1 MAYNRPRLPSGA
13 LKQEAMGKDIEVAIL
28 FADVVG
34 STQLYE
40 QLGDAKARQMVSRC
54 LDIMRE
60 ATEAN
65 SGTVIK
71 TMGDEVMSTFPTAD
85 DAMNAARR
93 MQERITTDTELG
105 HGNGHVAIRIGCH
118 YGPVVQEHRDIF
130 GSAVHT
136 ANRMTSQAKAKQI
149 ITTLS
154 TVERLSP
161 EWQAVARQIDVA
173 TVRGKA
179 DEVVLFEVLWQ
190 PEEATSMLPTV
201 ALGRKSGARP
211 KRISLRYQGREVT
224 VGDGRKSATL
234 GRAEE
239 NDVVV
244 KGNLISRVHARIEA
258 SRDKFTLVDE
268 STNGTFVQTNAGEE
282 IFVRRDSTQLTGEGV
297 IGLGRVAQPGTALAV
312 HYVVEE

>member
-1 MAYNRPRLPSGA
+1 
-13 LKQEAMGKDIEVAIL
+13 MGKDVEVAIL

-40 QLGDAKARQMVSRC
+40 QLGDVKARQMVGRC
-54 LDIMRE
+54 LDIMRD
-60 ATEAN
+60 ATELN
-65 SGTVIK
+65 GGSVIK
-71 TMGDEVMSTFPTAD
+71 TMGDEVMSTFPSAD
-85 DAMNAARR
+85 EAMNAAKR
-93 MQERITTDTELG
+93 MQEQISSDQALAHE
-105 HGNGHVAIRIGCH
+105 HGHVAIRIGCH
-118 YGPVVQEHRDIF
+118 FGPVVQEHRDIF

-161 EWQAVARQIDVA
+161 EWQSMARQIDIA

-201 ALGRKSGARP
+201 GLGRNKGDRP
-211 KRISLRYQGREVT
+211 KRLSLRYQGREVT
-224 VGDGRKSATL
+224 LGEGRKSATL
-234 GRAEE
+234 GRAED

-244 KGNLISRVHARIEA
+244 KGNLISRLHARVEA
-258 SRDKFTLVDE
+258 SRDKFTLIDE
-268 STNGTFVQTNAGEE
+268 STNGTFVQTNSGEE

-312 HYVVEE
+312 HYVIEE

>member
-1 MAYNRPRLPSGA
+1 
-13 LKQEAMGKDIEVAIL
+13 MGKDVEVAIL

-40 QLGDAKARQMVSRC
+40 QLGDVKARQMVGRC

-65 SGTVIK
+65 RGSVIK

-85 DAMNAARR
+85 DAMNAAKR
-93 MQERITTDTELG
+93 MQEAISGDDDLAHE
-105 HGNGHVAIRIGCH
+105 NGHVAIRIGCH
-118 YGPVVQEHRDIF
+118 FGPVVQEHRDIF

-161 EWQAVARQIDVA
+161 EWQSMARQIDIA

-201 ALGRKSGARP
+201 AWSSNKSKRP
-211 KRISLRYQGREVT
+211 KRLSLRCQGQEVT
-224 VGDGRKSATL
+224 VGEGRKSVTL
-234 GRAEE
+234 GRAED
-239 NDVVV
+239 NDIVV
-244 KGNLISRVHARIEA
+244 KGNLISRVHARVES
-258 SRDKFTLVDE
+258 SRDRFTLIDE
-268 STNGTFVQTNAGEE
+268 STNGTFVQTSDGEE
-282 IFVRRDSTQLTGEGV
+282 IFVRRDNTLLTGQGV
-297 IGLGRVAQPGTALAV
+297 IGLGRVAQPGTALAI

>member
-1 MAYNRPRLPSGA
+1 
-13 LKQEAMGKDIEVAIL
+13 MGKDIEVAIL

-40 QLGDAKARQMVSRC
+40 QLGDVKARQMVGRC
-54 LDIMRE
+54 LDIMRD

-65 SGTVIK
+65 QGTVIK

-85 DAMNAARR
+85 NAMNAARR
-93 MQERITTDTELG
+93 MQERITADKELA
-105 HGNGHVAIRIGCH
+105 HDNGHVAIRIGCH

-161 EWQAVARQIDVA
+161 EWQAAARQIDIA

-190 PEEATSMLPTV
+190 PDEATSMLPTV
-201 ALGRKSGARP
+201 GLGRKTGARP
-211 KRISLRYQGREVT
+211 KRLSLRYQGREVT
-224 VGDGRKSATL
+224 VGEGRKSATL

-244 KGNLISRVHARIEA
+244 KGNLISRVHARVEV

-312 HYVVEE
+312 HYVVED

>member
-1 MAYNRPRLPSGA
+1 
-13 LKQEAMGKDIEVAIL
+13 MGKDIEVAIL

-40 QLGDAKARQMVSRC
+40 QLGDAKARQMVGRC

-65 SGTVIK
+65 QGTVIK

-93 MQERITTDTELG
+93 MQERITTDEELG

-161 EWQAVARQIDVA
+161 EWQAVARQIDIA

-201 ALGRKSGARP
+201 GHGRPKTGARP
-211 KRISLRYQGREVT
+211 KRLSLRYQGREVT
-224 VGDGRKSATL
+224 VGEGRKSATL

>member
-1 MAYNRPRLPSGA
+1 
-13 LKQEAMGKDIEVAIL
+13 MGKDVEVAIL

-40 QLGDAKARQMVSRC
+40 QLGDIKARKMVGRC

-60 ATEAN
+60 ATESN
-65 SGTVIK
+65 QGSVIK
-71 TMGDEVMSTFPTAD
+71 TMGDEVMATFPTAD
-85 DAMNAARR
+85 DAMSAAKR
-93 MQERITTDTELG
+93 MQEQISADPELA
-105 HGNGHVAIRIGCH
+105 HDNGRVAIRIGCH
-118 YGPVVQEHRDIF
+118 FGPVVQENRDIF

-161 EWQAVARQIDVA
+161 EWQATARQIDVA
-173 TVRGKA
+173 MVRGQA

-201 ALGRKSGARP
+201 GMGRSKSDRP
-211 KRISLRYQGREVT
+211 KRLSLRYQGREVT
-224 VGDGRKSATL
+224 VGEGRKSATL
-234 GRAEE
+234 GRAED

-312 HYVVEE
+312 HFVVEE

>member
-1 MAYNRPRLPSGA
+1 
-13 LKQEAMGKDIEVAIL
+13 MGKDIEVAIL

-40 QLGDAKARQMVSRC
+40 QLGDAKARQMVGRC
-54 LDIMRE
+54 LDFMRE

-65 SGTVIK
+65 KGSVIK

-93 MQERITTDTELG
+93 MQEQISTDPELA
-105 HGNGHVAIRIGCH
+105 HENGHVAIRIGCH
-118 YGPVVQEHRDIF
+118 FGPVVQEHRDIF

-161 EWQAVARQIDVA
+161 EWQSTARQIDIA

-201 ALGRKSGARP
+201 GLGRNKNVRP
-211 KRISLRYQGREVT
+211 KRLSLRYQGREVT
-224 VGDGRKSATL
+224 VGEGRKSATL
-234 GRAEE
+234 GRAED

-244 KGNLISRVHARIEA
+244 KGNLISRLHARVEA

-268 STNGTFVQTNAGEE
+268 STNGTFVQTNTGEE

-312 HYVVEE
+312 HYVVED

>member
-1 MAYNRPRLPSGA
+1 
-13 LKQEAMGKDIEVAIL
+13 
-28 FADVVG
+28 
-34 STQLYE
+34 
-40 QLGDAKARQMVSRC
+40 
-54 LDIMRE
+54 
-60 ATEAN
+60 
-65 SGTVIK
+65 
-71 TMGDEVMSTFPTAD
+71 
-85 DAMNAARR
+85 
-93 MQERITTDTELG
+93 MQERITTDASSPT
-105 HGNGHVAIRIGCH
+105 NGHVAIRIGCH

-130 GSAVHT
+130 GLGRAHGEPDDEP
-136 ANRMTSQAKAKQI
+136 AKAKQI

-201 ALGRKSGARP
+201 ALGRKTGARP
-211 KRISLRYQGREVT
+211 KRLSLRYQGREVT
-224 VGDGRKSATL
+224 VGEGRKSATL

-239 NDVVV
+239 NDLVV

>member
-1 MAYNRPRLPSGA
+1 
-13 LKQEAMGKDIEVAIL
+13 MGKDVEVAIL

-40 QLGDAKARQMVSRC
+40 QLGDLKARQMVGRC

-65 SGTVIK
+65 HGSVIK

-93 MQERITTDTELG
+93 MQENITADQELAHDG
-105 HGNGHVAIRIGCH
+105 GHVAIRIGCH
-118 YGPVVQEHRDIF
+118 FGPVVQEHRDIF

-161 EWQAVARQIDVA
+161 EWQSAARQIDVA

-179 DEVVLFEVLWQ
+179 DEVILFEVLWQ
-190 PEEATSMLPTV
+190 PEEATSMLPSV
-201 ALGRKSGARP
+201 ALRKKSERP
-211 KRISLRYQGREVT
+211 KRLSLRYQGREVT
-224 VGDGRKSATL
+224 LGEGRKSATL
-234 GRAEE
+234 GRAED

-244 KGNLISRVHARIEA
+244 KGNLISRVHARVEA

-268 STNGTFVQTNAGEE
+268 STNGTFVQTNSGEE

-312 HYVVEE
+312 HYIVEE

>member
-1 MAYNRPRLPSGA
+1 
-13 LKQEAMGKDIEVAIL
+13 MGKDIEVAIL

-40 QLGDAKARQMVSRC
+40 QLGDVKAREMVGRC

-65 SGTVIK
+65 KGTVIK
-71 TMGDEVMSTFPTAD
+71 TMGDEVMATFPTPD
-85 DAMNAARR
+85 DAMNAAKR
-93 MQERITTDTELG
+93 MQEKISTDPELA
-105 HGNGHVAIRIGCH
+105 HENGHVAIRIGCH
-118 YGPVVQEHRDIF
+118 FGPVVQEHRDIF

-136 ANRMTSQAKAKQI
+136 ANRMTSQAKARQI

-161 EWQAVARQIDVA
+161 EWQSTARQIDIA

-179 DEVVLFEVLWQ
+179 DEVVLFEVVWQ
-190 PEEATSMLPTV
+190 PDEATSMLPTV
-201 ALGRKSGARP
+201 RP
-211 KRISLRYQGREVT
+211 KRLSLRYQGREVT
-224 VGDGRKSATL
+224 VGEGRKSATL
-234 GRAEE
+234 GRAED

-244 KGNLISRVHARIEA
+244 KGNLISRLHARVEA

-268 STNGTFVQTNAGEE
+268 STNGTFVQTNTGEE

>member
-1 MAYNRPRLPSGA
+1 
-13 LKQEAMGKDIEVAIL
+13 MGKDVEVAIL

-40 QLGDAKARQMVSRC
+40 QLGDLKARQMVGRC

-65 SGTVIK
+65 RGSVIK

-85 DAMNAARR
+85 DAMNAAKR
-93 MQERITTDTELG
+93 MQERISADAELSHDG
-105 HGNGHVAIRIGCH
+105 GHVAIRIGCH
-118 YGPVVQEHRDIF
+118 YGPVVQEHRDVF

-154 TVERLSP
+154 TVQRLSP
-161 EWQAVARQIDVA
+161 EWQSAARQIDVA

-201 ALGRKSGARP
+201 GFGRQKSDRP
-211 KRISLRYQGREVT
+211 KRLSLRYQGREVT
-224 VGDGRKSATL
+224 VGEGRKSATL
-234 GRAEE
+234 GRAED

-244 KGNLISRVHARIEA
+244 KGNLISRLHARVEA

-268 STNGTFVQTNAGEE
+268 STNGTFVQTNTGEE

>member
-1 MAYNRPRLPSGA
+1 
-13 LKQEAMGKDIEVAIL
+13 MGKDIEVAIL

-40 QLGDAKARQMVSRC
+40 QLGDIKAREMVARS

-65 SGTVIK
+65 KGTVIK
-71 TMGDEVMSTFPTAD
+71 TMGDEVMSTFPTPD
-85 DAMNAARR
+85 DAMNAAKR
-93 MQERITTDTELG
+93 MQERISTDSGLAHDG
-105 HGNGHVAIRIGCH
+105 GHVAIRIGCH
-118 YGPVVQEHRDIF
+118 FGPVVQEHRDIF

-154 TVERLSP
+154 TVEKLSP
-161 EWQAVARQIDVA
+161 DWQSMARQIDIA

-201 ALGRKSGARP
+201 GLGRNKNVRP
-211 KRISLRYQGREVT
+211 KRLSLRYQGREVT
-224 VGDGRKSATL
+224 VGEGRKTATL
-234 GRAEE
+234 GRAED

-244 KGNLISRVHARIEA
+244 KGNLISRLHARIEA
-258 SRDKFTLVDE
+258 SRDKFTLIDE
-268 STNGTFVQTNAGEE
+268 STNGTFVQTNSGEE

>member
-1 MAYNRPRLPSGA
+1 
-13 LKQEAMGKDIEVAIL
+13 MGREVEVAIL

-40 QLGDAKARQMVSRC
+40 QLGDAQARQMVGRS

-60 ATEAN
+60 ATEAFG
-65 SGTVIK
+65 GTVIK

-93 MQERITTDTELG
+93 MQERISTEPDLA
-105 HGNGHVAIRIGCH
+105 HDNGHVAIRIGCH
-118 YGPVVQEHRDIF
+118 YGPVVQEYRDIF
-130 GSAVHT
+130 GSAVHI

-161 EWQAVARQIDVA
+161 EWQATARQIDVA

-179 DEVVLFEVLWQ
+179 DEVILFEVLWQ
-190 PEEATSMLPTV
+190 PDEATSMLPTV
-201 ALGRKSGARP
+201 PWSKRSGGST
-211 KRISLRYQGREVT
+211 KRLSLRYQGKEVV
-224 VGDGRKSATL
+224 VGDGRKSVTL
-234 GRAEE
+234 GRAED
-239 NDVVV
+239 NDLVV
-244 KGNLISRVHARIEA
+244 KGNLISRLHARVEA
-258 SRDKFTLVDE
+258 SRDKFTLIDE
-268 STNGTFVQTNAGEE
+268 STNGTFVQTDAGEE

-297 IGLGRVAQPGTALAV
+297 IGLGRAAQPGTALAV